1 MTSDAADGGRLSGSP
16 PPGVVAASQP
26 PTASVSAA
34 SGGMSGIVATVL
46 TQPLDVA
53 KTRLQLQRSTPGVAD
68 KYRGVVHTLRTV
80 AAEEGMR
87 GLMKGVSPSILG
99 LAPSLSLFFTTYNW
113 WRARLAALPLLD
125 GQSPPPPGGDS
136 ALKGIVRRSPDVLI
150 NGVAAAAS
158 WTSTCI
164 ITNPIWIVRLRMMAA
179 SGVEGVA
186 VGAAATAGRPAPAA
200 ASPTTTTAAASAS
213 ATTTTATGSGRPR
226 APCSST
232 PLSSSSRP
240 ALILG
245 GKYNGLFQTTRL
257 IVREEGIAGLW
268 HGTAA
273 SCLSAPGAALQFCI
287 YERLKL
293 PSSADAAAGRVAPAT
308 QVAAASAASSIA
320 TTLVFYPLEV
330 LRSRTQ
336 AALRGETP
344 PMAALAREMWR
355 TEGAGAFYK
364 GITASLVRTVP
375 NGAMALCSYEFF
387 VRLLSQLI
395 VERAAR

>member
-1 MTSDAADGGRLSGSP
+1 MCGGGSLAGTYVDAPLSVLAPSTNGRRREGGGAMSGAADAGLVSDAP
-16 PPGVVAASQP
+16 PPAVVAASRP
-26 PTASVSAA
+26 PSAAVSAA
-34 SGGMSGIVATVL
+34 SGGLSGIVATVL

-87 GLMKGVSPSILG
+87 GLMRGVSPSILG
-99 LAPSLSLFFTTYNW
+99 LTPSLSLFFTTYNW

-125 GQSPPPPGGDS
+125 GQTPPPLTGDS
-136 ALKGIVRRSPDVLI
+136 ALVGMVRRSPDVLI

-186 VGAAATAGRPAPAA
+186 
-200 ASPTTTTAAASAS
+200 S
-213 ATTTTATGSGRPR
+213 
-226 APCSST
+226 
-232 PLSSSSRP
+232 
-240 ALILG
+240 
-245 GKYNGLFQTTRL
+245 TRL
-257 IVREEGIAGLW
+257 IIREEGIAGLW

-293 PSSADAAAGRVAPAT
+293 PSAADAAAGRVAPAT
-308 QVAAASAASSIA
+308 QVAAASAASSVA

-336 AALRGETP
+336 AALRGKTP
-344 PMAALAREMWR
+344 PMATLAREMWR
-355 TEGAGAFYK
+355 TEGAAAFYK

-387 VRLLSQLI
+387 VRILSQL
-395 VERAAR
+395 VDERAAQ

>member
-1 MTSDAADGGRLSGSP
+1 M
-16 PPGVVAASQP
+16 
-26 PTASVSAA
+26 SAA
-34 SGGMSGIVATVL
+34 SGGLSGIVATVL

-53 KTRLQLQRSTPGVAD
+53 KTRLQLQRSTPGVVD

-80 AAEEGMR
+80 AAEEGVR

-113 WRARLAALPLLD
+113 WRSRLAAVPLLD
-125 GQSPPPPGGDS
+125 GQTSPPPGGDP
-136 ALKGIVRRSPDVLI
+136 ALVGLVRRSPDVLI

-186 VGAAATAGRPAPAA
+186 VGAPAAAGGAAPAA
-200 ASPTTTTAAASAS
+200 AAPTATAAAAAASTS
-213 ATTTTATGSGRPR
+213 ATT
-226 APCSST
+226 ST
-232 PLSSSSRP
+232 PGARPPSPPRSSPLLSSPRRRV
-240 ALILG
+240 LG
-245 GKYNGLFQTTRL
+245 GKYNGLFQSTRL
-257 IVREEGIAGLW
+257 IIREEGVAGLW

-293 PSSADAAAGRVAPAT
+293 PIAADAAAGRVAPAT
-308 QVAAASAASSIA
+308 QVAAASAVSSIA

-336 AALRGETP
+336 AALRGKTP
-344 PMAALAREMWR
+344 PMATLAREMWR
-355 TEGAGAFYK
+355 TEGVTSFYK

-387 VRLLSQLI
+387 VRLLSQL
-395 VERAAR
+395 VDERAA